1 MPQSNGFLAPILRYL
16 IKVLSEMKN
25 TSFLALILCLFLVSF
40 KDGEKKFPSLNV
52 KSLDGK
58 SFDFSKEF
66 AKNKLTVVSYWA
78 TWCSPCKKELDAIK
92 ELYPNWQKDGIGMVA
107 VTIDNAQQL
116 NKVKPLLQQKKWP
129 YQVISDVN
137 SESLR
142 NLGFQ
147 TIPQTFVVNQAGNII
162 YSHSG
167 YNPGDEY
174 ELEKKLKSFLN

>member
-1 MPQSNGFLAPILRYL
+1 M
-16 IKVLSEMKN
+16 
-25 TSFLALILCLFLVSF
+25 
-40 KDGEKKFPSLNV
+40 
-52 KSLDGK
+52 
-58 SFDFSKEF
+58 
-66 AKNKLTVVSYWA
+66 VSYWA

-167 YNPGDEY
+167 
-174 ELEKKLKSFLN
+174 

>member
-1 MPQSNGFLAPILRYL
+1 
-16 IKVLSEMKN
+16 
-25 TSFLALILCLFLVSF
+25 
-40 KDGEKKFPSLNV
+40 
-52 KSLDGK
+52 
-58 SFDFSKEF
+58 
-66 AKNKLTVVSYWA
+66 VVSYWA

-142 NLGFQ
+142 NLGFSDHPSDICSQ
-147 TIPQTFVVNQAGNII
+147 SSRKYHLFP
-162 YSHSG
+162 
-167 YNPGDEY
+167 
-174 ELEKKLKSFLN
+174 